1 MPKNIKKEVGDGAA
15 RWSGTS
21 KNQDVSTGPLARPFA
36 HSLSPLTHSLAPP
49 SSLCS
54 RAPLHS
60 FARSLT
66 SLTPSLMGQWMIGQ
80 LFCLC
85 FFLFS
90 TTVYLT
96 VDPTICQ
103 YICPNICLYIHLLV
117 CTSCWL
123 TLHQSVWPI
132 SLLVELAK
140 ASVCHGNGWKDDQH
154 FEWKFLLRRIIN
166 LHRKRENQK
175 IKKIRRIKI
184 NLGCVWF
191 FSLCKNLP
199 LFRDS

>member
-1 MPKNIKKEVGDGAA
+1 MVDNSQEYRLKYWATRSSVHSFVRTAPVRLLRTA
-15 RWSGTS
+15 RF
-21 KNQDVSTGPLARPFA
+21 ARA
-36 HSLSPLTHSLAPP
+36 LRCA
-49 SSLCS
+49 
-54 RAPLHS
+54 HS
-60 FARSLT
+60 FARSFTL
-66 SLTPSLMGQWMIGQ
+66 LTPSLVGQWMIGWQ
-80 LFCLC
+80 FCLC
-85 FFLFS
+85 LFLFL
-90 TTVYLT
+90 TIVYPL
-96 VDPTICQ
+96 VDPTIYL
-103 YICPNICLYIHLLV
+103 YICPNICPYIHLLV

-154 FEWKFLLRRIIN
+154 FEWKFLLRRIMN

-199 LFRDS
+199 LFQDS